1 MFHYQLLLLQLLLI
15 LPNLFCYILLIG
27 FREGAQND
35 IFINTNPRRHVAVPL
50 PIEPKCSEK
59 KSRITEPAGWT
70 DLTSPNCRCT
80 ARRLSYSEATVRIYD
95 GPTLVST
102 IEIGGNS
109 GPRDLFKN
117 ASFKADWRYFPLG
130 ERPYRMDLNDK
141 CYLYVT
147 DAKGVVVWESMFNSG
162 HQTKYVLDT
171 FTGMSPDPLEW
182 PVDGTI
188 YTQPPSAIPTVSP
201 TTVKPTSFPTT
212 YHPTSDK
219 PSTHLPSASPT
230 TSKPATSS
238 PMTSHPT
245 TDSPSLVHPSSSS
258 STSIEIGDS
267 PVTPEPT
274 SRKRGRR
281 RSWPPTQEPTV
292 LPTYWPTFTPT
303 TLVESSPPPP
313 TSTPTV
319 KIMRQR
325 RPRKQ
330 NIFASKELAV

>member
-1 MFHYQLLLLQLLLI
+1 M
-15 LPNLFCYILLIG
+15 LIG
-27 FREGAQND
+27 FREGAQHD
-35 IFINTNPRRHVAVPL
+35 IFINTNPRRHVSVPV
-50 PIEPKCSEK
+50 PVEPKCREK

-70 DLTSPNCRCT
+70 DMTSPNCRCT
-80 ARRLSYSEATVRIYD
+80 AKRLSYSEATVRIYD

-162 HQTKYVLDT
+162 HQTKYLLDT

-188 YTQPPSAIPTVSP
+188 YTQLPPFAGPTLKPVS
-201 TTVKPTSFPTT
+201 TALIPTSFPTA

-219 PSTHLPSASPT
+219 LTSSPT
-230 TSKPATSS
+230 TSF
-238 PMTSHPT
+238 PT
-245 TDSPSLVHPSSSS
+245 TDKPSLVSPSSSP

-267 PVTPEPT
+267 PVTPKPT
-274 SRKRGRR
+274 SRKRGRQSR
-281 RSWPPTQEPTV
+281 WPPTQEPTV

-303 TLVESSPPPP
+303 TDGILLVESPP
-313 TSTPTV
+313 TTTSSPTV
-319 KIMRQR
+319 RIMRQR
-325 RPRKQ
+325 RPRKK
-330 NIFASKELAV
+330 NIFAANKLAV